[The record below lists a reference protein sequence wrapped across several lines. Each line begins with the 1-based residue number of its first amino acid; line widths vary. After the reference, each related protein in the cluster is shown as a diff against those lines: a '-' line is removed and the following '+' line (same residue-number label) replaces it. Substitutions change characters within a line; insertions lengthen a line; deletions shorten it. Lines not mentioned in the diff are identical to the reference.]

1 MNINLIYKG
10 KNYNFDL
17 RKDITLKYIQNLVS
31 KLISKNSST
40 IELMYKNSNLG
51 EYPETTLLKD
61 ITKDDT
67 AISITITLK
76 ENNEKKKKKVLQD
89 SKERLI

>member
-40 IELMYKNSNLG
+40 IELMYKNSKLG

-76 ENNEKKKKKVLQD
+76 ENNEKKKKKVLQ
-89 SKERLI
+89 I